1 MKSAKNH
8 QTYTIT
14 VSVNGKTLHR
24 AVPSTLRL
32 IDFLRDE
39 LHLTGTK
46 ESCGEGECGACT
58 VLMDEKPVTSC
69 LILAVETDGHAITT
83 IEGLA
88 PGQDLTDLQEAF
100 IQDHAVQC
108 GYCIP
113 GMVLVGTKIRQD
125 HPDANRREIRRLL
138 SGNIC
143 RCTGYAKIVDA
154 IADGMSDP

>member
-1 MKSAKNH
+1 MKSAKTQ

-14 VSVNGKTLHR
+14 VTVNGQTLHQ

-69 LILAVETDGHAITT
+69 LILAVEADGHAITT

-125 HPDANRREIRRLL
+125 HPDADRTEIRRLL

-154 IADGMSDP
+154 IADGMSDS